1 MAPRDE
7 NGKAGIT
14 NGKIVVINPQEGG
27 RPAVL
32 CPPEDGVEIFVNGK
46 RVEEA
51 VELREEDQIEVNSLV
66 FTEEAQIQVKVSPD
80 GLYASLAVSPQIT
93 TSFSLKEAEMTA
105 SLKPEVCK
113 NEVREKVCT
122 LAAAEAE
129 LRKNKVTFGLDFAAL
144 KEIVEKAEGQ
154 FQIVARGEKAKNQQL
169 EDPHMAIFNALQ
181 GWLCNNNTSSPYPA
195 GANLLEAIIKGDRK
209 SYQHAQAESLAY
221 LEWYK
226 KFAVAFL
233 KKA

>member
-1 MAPRDE
+1 VGFKKQTLQQQRAKHALE
-7 NGKAGIT
+7 
-14 NGKIVVINPQEGG
+14 
-27 RPAVL
+27 
-32 CPPEDGVEIFVNGK
+32 
-46 RVEEA
+46 
-51 VELREEDQIEVNSLV
+51 QIEVVKQAYQNNKEQREV
-66 FTEEAQIQVKVSPD
+66 FVSTAKNMPASILIN
-80 GLYASLAVSPQIT
+80 GLGQ
-93 TSFSLKEAEMTA
+93 
-105 SLKPEVCK
+105 
-113 NEVREKVCT
+113 
-122 LAAAEAE
+122 AAAT
-129 LRKNKVTFGLDFAAL
+129 LRA
-144 KEIVEKAEGQ
+144 Q
-154 FQIVARGEKAKNQQL
+154 AKNQQL